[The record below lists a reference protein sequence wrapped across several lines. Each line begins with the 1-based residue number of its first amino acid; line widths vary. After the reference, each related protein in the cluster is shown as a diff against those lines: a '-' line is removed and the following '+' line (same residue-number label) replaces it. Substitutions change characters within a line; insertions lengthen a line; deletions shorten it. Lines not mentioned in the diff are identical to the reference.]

1 MDARGEGTRADA
13 GGEHTAGDED
23 LLSALRARARL
34 GGGWLHVPFHGGV
47 SEEPEFKAWFA
58 LDQTELDGLDDW
70 ARPQG
75 LIRQVEARLARHYG
89 LDEAALLVGGSSQ
102 GLTTA
107 LLAALRPGDLLLS
120 HRGAHRALLHGVL
133 LTGAR
138 LRLVEDRTD
147 AAWGVSWPDVDA
159 LAAQVRRRKPTAVL
173 VTSPTYNGLAPDLGA
188 LRRACDQ
195 AGSLLLVDAA
205 HGAHFGLGP
214 LPPLASAVRP
224 DLIVFGL
231 HKSGGAPTAGAVL
244 GRVGQGVAEQ
254 RWLGARRAVGTSS
267 PSYPLMAA
275 IERAV
280 MRLEEDGAE
289 AMTRLSTLMAS
300 LKGPA
305 VFRPPLGLQADPTR
319 VTVSATGARSRQ
331 ELRTLG
337 VDAEYVASRHLL
349 LLGTLATQ
357 SLPPSLGEWV
367 AGQAAPGPG
376 PAAPPPPVRRM
387 EVRTAFFAGSELVPL
402 RRALGR
408 VLAVP
413 LVPSPPGIPL
423 LWPGEVLDG
432 ARLAEVQAATA
443 AGQTVLGLD
452 GGQIPVVGER
462 VRAGKKGPRA

>member
-1 MDARGEGTRADA
+1 M
-13 GGEHTAGDED
+13 
-23 LLSALRARARL
+23 
-34 GGGWLHVPFHGGV
+34 
-47 SEEPEFKAWFA
+47 SEEPELAPWFA

-70 ARPQG
+70 ASPQG
-75 LIRQVEARLARHYG
+75 LIRQAEARLARHYG
-89 LDEAALLVGGSSQ
+89 LDEAALLIGGSSQ

-107 LLAALRPGDLLLS
+107 LLAALGPGDLLLS

-138 LRLVEDRTD
+138 LRLVEDRSD

-159 LAAQVRRRKPTAVL
+159 LAAAVRRRRPRAVL
-173 VTSPTYNGLAPDLGA
+173 VTSPTYNGLAPDLSA
-188 LRRACDQ
+188 IRRACDQ

-224 DLIVFGL
+224 DFIVFGL

-244 GRVGQGVAEQ
+244 GRVGHGVSDQ

-289 AMTRLSTLMAS
+289 AMTRLAALMATVE
-300 LKGPA
+300 GPS
-305 VFRPPLGLQADPTR
+305 VFRPPAGLKADPTR
-319 VTVSATGARSRQ
+319 VTVSASGARSRQ
-331 ELRTLG
+331 ELRELG

-349 LLGTLATQ
+349 LLGTLATH
-357 SLPPSLGEWV
+357 SLPSGLGEWV
-367 AGQAAPGPG
+367 AGRAAPGPG
-376 PAAPPPPVRRM
+376 PVPPPPPVRCM
-387 EVRTAFFAGSELVPL
+387 EVRAAFFARSELVAL
-402 RRALGR
+402 RRARGR

-413 LVPSPPGIPL
+413 LVPSPPGVPS
-423 LWPGEVLDG
+423 LWPGEVLDS
-432 ARLAEVQAATA
+432 ARLAEVLAAAA

-452 GGQIPVVGER
+452 GGQIPVVVE
-462 VRAGKKGPRA
+462 RAGAGNEGQRG